1 MTGSQPR
8 GLIAAL
14 ITPLGNKEE
23 LDGESLAKLLNTVTE
38 HSDALLV
45 AGNHAGEGALLP
57 RETRETLIRET
68 MRIVAGRTTLLIG
81 ITANTVEETFENA
94 KCVEGL
100 RNELNYNGTVFLF
113 DCPLWYRSNRGLPT
127 HCEELMT
134 VTSLPLI
141 LSNNPALISNLKT
154 PLKRYNIRT
163 GVLRKLLSSN
173 RIAGLAHSGDLHRS
187 LNYVQAA
194 RSRQDFHFYDGS
206 ELNFLNNPSTDGV
219 VSIGANVLPEEWE
232 EVVGSSLDT
241 DDSRKENADYRGHIW
256 DLMEKLRKLHASYED
271 NPPALVK
278 AALKHKGIIASD
290 SVTGKSIEATEEEKK
305 RIYDMLRSK

>member
-8 GLIAAL
+8 GLITAL
-14 ITPLGNKEE
+14 ITPLGSKEE
-23 LDGESLAKLLNTVTE
+23 LDVESLAKLLNTVTE
-38 HSDALLV
+38 PSDALLL

-81 ITANTVEETFENA
+81 ITADTVEETFGNA

-100 RNELNYNGTVFLF
+100 RDELNYKGTIFLF
-113 DCPLWYRSNRGLPT
+113 DCPLWYRSNRGLPA

-141 LSNNPALISNLKT
+141 LSNDPALISNLKT

-163 GVLRKLLSSN
+163 GVLKKLLSNN
-173 RIAGLAHSGDLHRS
+173 RIAGLAHSGDLHRF

-206 ELNFLNNPSTDGV
+206 ELNFLDNPSTDGV
-219 VSIGANVLPEEWE
+219 VSIGANVLPEEWK

-241 DDSRKENADYRGHIW
+241 DDSRKEDADYRRRLW
-256 DLMEKLRKLHASYED
+256 DLREKLRKLHAGCKD

-278 AALKHKGIIASD
+278 TALKYKGITASD
-290 SVTGKSIEATEEEKK
+290 SVTDKSPRATEEEKK
-305 RIYDMLRSK
+305 RIYDMLRSR

>member
-8 GLIAAL
+8 GLITAL
-14 ITPLGNKEE
+14 ITPLGSREE

-38 HSDALLV
+38 HSDALFV
-45 AGNHAGEGALLP
+45 AGSHAGEGAFLP

-68 MRIVAGRTTLLIG
+68 MKIVTGRTTLLIG
-81 ITANTVEETFENA
+81 ITANTIEGTFENA

-100 RNELNYNGTVFLF
+100 RDELNYDGPVFLF
-113 DCPLWYRSNRGLPT
+113 DCPLWYRSNRGLPA
-127 HCEELMT
+127 HYEKLLT

-141 LSNNPALISNLKT
+141 LSNDPALISNLKT

-163 GVLRKLLSSN
+163 GVLKKLLSNN

-194 RSRQDFHFYDGS
+194 RGRQDFHFYDGS

-232 EVVGSSLDT
+232 EIVGSSLNT
-241 DDSRKENADYRGHIW
+241 DDSRKEDADYRGHIW
-256 DLMEKLRKLHASYED
+256 DLMEKLRKLHAGCRN
-271 NPPALVK
+271 NPPALIK
-278 AALKHKGIIASD
+278 TALKHKGIITSD
-290 SVTGKSIEATEEEKK
+290 SVTGKSVEATEEEKK
-305 RIYDMLRSK
+305 KICDILR